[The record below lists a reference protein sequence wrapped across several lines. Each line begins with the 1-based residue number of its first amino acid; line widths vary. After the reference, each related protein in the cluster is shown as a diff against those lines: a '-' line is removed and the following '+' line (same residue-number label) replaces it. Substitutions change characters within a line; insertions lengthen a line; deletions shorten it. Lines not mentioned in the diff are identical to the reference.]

1 VTVGLVVDDS
11 AGFGRGAD
19 LERGVVG
26 GVVGGE
32 GLWGEEGGQ
41 SLVKI
46 ANFTMPRTFP
56 ILKKDI
62 NIRYERHILIIPL
75 SINDFLDPSLQLL
88 HSRSL
93 FLIDIMHPFDQIYEF
108 FAVVGGDWLEPFAVV
123 HHGDEGVA

>member
-1 VTVGLVVDDS
+1 MTVGLVVHGA

-41 SLVKI
+41 SLPKI

-62 NIRYERHILIIPL
+62 NIRYKSNILIIPL

-93 FLIDIMHPFDQIYEF
+93 FLLNIVHPFDQIYEF
-108 FAVVGGDWLEPFAVV
+108 FAIIGGDWLEPFAVV

>member
-1 VTVGLVVDDS
+1 MGLVVDDS

-19 LERGVVG
+19 LEGGVVG

-56 ILKKDI
+56 ILKKHI
-62 NIRYERHILIIPL
+62 NIRHKSNILIIPL
-75 SINDFLDPSLQLL
+75 SINDFLDPSLQLF

-93 FLIDIMHPFDQIYEF
+93 FLLDIVHPFDQIYEF

>member
-1 VTVGLVVDDS
+1 VGLVVHGA

-41 SLVKI
+41 SLPKI

-62 NIRYERHILIIPL
+62 NFRHESNILIIPL

>member
-1 VTVGLVVDDS
+1 MTVGLVVDDS

-56 ILKKDI
+56 IFKQDI
-62 NIRYERHILIIPL
+62 NIRYERTILVIL
-75 SINDFLDPSLQLL
+75 LAINDFLDPSLQLL
-88 HSRSL
+88 HSRPT
-93 FLIDIMHPFDQIYEF
+93 FLINVMHPFDQIYEF

>member
-1 VTVGLVVDDS
+1 MGLVVDDS

-19 LERGVVG
+19 FERGVVG

-41 SLVKI
+41 SLPKI

-93 FLIDIMHPFDQIYEF
+93 FLLNIMHPFDQIYEF
-108 FAVVGGDWLEPFAVV
+108 FAIIGGDWLEPFAVV
-123 HHGDEGVA
+123 HHCDEGVA